1 MQLIS
6 KYNKRIRFLSWVTDI
21 FSKDASLGPIK
32 DKKRVDTVN
41 EFQSILDN
49 QKENQTNMGRSG

>member
-1 MQLIS
+1 MI
-6 KYNKRIRFLSWVTDI
+6 DI

-49 QKENQTNMGRSG
+49 QKENQTNMVRSG

>member
-1 MQLIS
+1 MI
-6 KYNKRIRFLSWVTDI
+6 DI

-32 DKKRVDTVN
+32 DKKPVDTVN